1 MTQPYYT
8 DEAVTIYHMDCREW
22 DGKADVIV
30 TDPPYGLEFMGKE
43 WDKLGRI
50 NSGRTRKQNEL
61 TAICRGPE
69 SYMAGAPMQAWHT
82 EWASHLLG
90 KAGWLFAFGGTRTW
104 HRH

>member
-1 MTQPYYT
+1 MNQYYA
-8 DEAVTIYHMDCREW
+8 DESVVIFHGDCREW

-43 WDKLGRI
+43 WDHLHLNEAFSNTEAGGLGGYKHHIRYG
-50 NSGRTRKQNEL
+50 NDGS
-61 TAICRGPE
+61 A
-69 SYMAGAPMQAWHT
+69 MQEWH
-82 EWASHLLG
+82 EAWASHLLG